1 MIIHETKTLQVIATE
16 KSGNRK
22 IGNMI
27 QIWITPKNQTVTESR
42 RSGQDAKLQC
52 QGCPL
57 ASNHGCYVASYY
69 VDSIQKS
76 AWAGKK
82 PKAKNKKE
90 IAQFF
95 KDRFVRFG
103 AYGNPSKIPL
113 SLVKLIAKESKG
125 WTGYF
130 HDWHKMKPTKAKAY
144 GEFFMASCEPGNQAK
159 AQSLGLRTFTT
170 RSPQDAPHA
179 GSIDC
184 PSSKG
189 VKCQDC
195 RLCSGTTTRAKNVS
209 IPVHGYQAKSAG
221 KAIR

>member
-1 MIIHETKTLQVIATE
+1 MIIHETKSIQVIATE

-27 QIWITPKNQTVTESR
+27 QLWVVPKNQTVTESR
-42 RSGQDAKLQC
+42 RTGNDAKLQC

-57 ASNHGCYVASYY
+57 ASNKGCYVASYY
-69 VDSIQKS
+69 VDAIQRS

-82 PKAKNKKE
+82 PRAKSKSD
-90 IAQFF
+90 IASLVRG
-95 KDRFVRFG
+95 RFVRFG

-130 HDWHKMKPTKAKAY
+130 HDWHKMSQSRAKAY
-144 GEFFMASCEPGNQAK
+144 GEFFMASCEPGNQSQ
-159 AQSLGLRTFTT
+159 AQALGLRTFTT
-170 RSPQDAPHA
+170 RSPQEAPHE

-184 PSSKG
+184 PSSRG

-221 KAIR
+221 KAIA